1 MPACAYVEKAIWIL
15 WQSISHRMLIVIV
28 IFVNV
33 FLAKEITRK
42 QSLNLD
48 IGLVK
53 ILCTLAGV
61 LMGLSKGSLAKSV
74 L

>member
-1 MPACAYVEKAIWIL
+1 
-15 WQSISHRMLIVIV
+15 MLIVIV